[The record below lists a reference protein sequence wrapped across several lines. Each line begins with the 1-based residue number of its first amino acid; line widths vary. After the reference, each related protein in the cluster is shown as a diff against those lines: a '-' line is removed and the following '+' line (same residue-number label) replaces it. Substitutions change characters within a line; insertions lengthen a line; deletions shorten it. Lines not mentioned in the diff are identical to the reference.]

1 VEVTTQAGAGH
12 AGCRTRQGRDWNRDH
27 PLGPASPQ
35 GAPHRP
41 FCVWLFKSFEE
52 IFFFEHER
60 RNGFQVEGGLR
71 GGKMNVNRNYY
82 EMQLE
87 GHPLAPAE
95 VDVTNRQL
103 DRFRELVRRGK
114 GRRDF
119 DDDCS
124 YEVRARSAGAD
135 VHATANGDNTPLL
148 LARSRPAA
156 CARACSH
163 TCAPSCARLRAWL
176 TAFSRLQGSFSG
188 GELNGHGVYTFNDG
202 STYDGMHALVC
213 GCSACVALRRA
224 DGTLCSWFAK

>member
-1 VEVTTQAGAGH
+1 MDQKNAPVHRLVHRFWNVAENYSSSPRHEPVGSCAQ
-12 AGCRTRQGRDWNRDH
+12 RLTR
-27 PLGPASPQ
+27 
-35 GAPHRP
+35 
-41 FCVWLFKSFEE
+41 
-52 IFFFEHER
+52 R
-60 RNGFQVEGGLR
+60 RSVARQ
-71 GGKMNVNRNYY
+71 KMNVNRNYY

-124 YEVRARSAGAD
+124 YEVRARSARGR
-135 VHATANGDNTPLL
+135 T
-148 LARSRPAA
+148 AA

-163 TCAPSCARLRAWL
+163 ACVPSCARLRAWL
-176 TAFSRLQGSFSG
+176 TAIARLQGAFSG

-202 STYDGMHALVC
+202 STYDGMHAIVC
-213 GCSACVALRRA
+213 GCSACVALRCA
-224 DGTLCSWFAK
+224 DGILCNWFAK

>member
-1 VEVTTQAGAGH
+1 M
-12 AGCRTRQGRDWNRDH
+12 RDDE
-27 PLGPASPQ
+27 P
-35 GAPHRP
+35 RP
-41 FCVWLFKSFEE
+41 VWMSLLMTHCVFTNPTKNLL
-52 IFFFEHER
+52 R
-60 RNGFQVEGGLR
+60 RNTNQYLRNGFHTVVVGWRQN
-71 GGKMNVNRNYY
+71 GKMNVNRNYY

-124 YEVRARSAGAD
+124 YEVRARSARGR
-135 VHATANGDNTPLL
+135 T
-148 LARSRPAA
+148 AA

-163 TCAPSCARLRAWL
+163 ACAPSCARLRVWL
-176 TAFSRLQGSFSG
+176 MAIARLQGAFSG
-188 GELNGHGVYTFNDG
+188 GELNGHGMYTFNDG
-202 STYDGMHALVC
+202 STYDGMHAIVC
-213 GCSACVALRRA
+213 GCSACVALQCA